1 MFPSVFPNLF
11 DEGMHWE
18 EWAPTQPTDIDED
31 LEEEPIDEENEEE
44 QPEIEPDDPVPGPVP
59 DVKTDEPEE

>member
-18 EWAPTQPTDIDED
+18 EWVPTQPTDIDEE
-31 LEEEPIDEENEEE
+31 LEEGPEAEEE
-44 QPEIEPDDPVPGPVP
+44 EAPETEPDEPSGEPAP